1 MNTNNIIPMHKI
13 GFPINIEN
21 IISDSDS
28 VRVLYDVMEGLD
40 YSELNRTY
48 STIGRNPALLPKTM
62 FAIIVYGYMEGYEI
76 AEKEGLSRFRIG
88 LCEDAENFGIDVD
101 RVIEN
106 IQEAMYE
113 TIGEAAECYLDDVT
127 KEDALELEKRLNE
140 VFYKWQEEHNYK
152 PSFYKVISEEVIEV
166 EK

>member
-1 MNTNNIIPMHKI
+1 MSKEKWILDIQQ
-13 GFPINIEN
+13 
-21 IISDSDS
+21 
-28 VRVLYDVMEGLD
+28 YDNEIWMPEEYFD
-40 YSELNRTY
+40 DNEDAQKY
-48 STIGRNPALLPKTM
+48 
-62 FAIIVYGYMEGYEI
+62 GYEI

-140 VFYKWQEEHNYK
+140 VFINGRKNIITNQAFIK
-152 PSFYKVISEEVIEV
+152 
-166 EK
+166 

>member
-1 MNTNNIIPMHKI
+1 MSKEKWILDIQQ
-13 GFPINIEN
+13 
-21 IISDSDS
+21 
-28 VRVLYDVMEGLD
+28 YDNEIWMPEEYFDDKEDVQK
-40 YSELNRTY
+40 Y
-48 STIGRNPALLPKTM
+48 
-62 FAIIVYGYMEGYEI
+62 GYEI

-140 VFYKWQEEHNYK
+140 VFYNWQEEHNYK

>member
-1 MNTNNIIPMHKI
+1 MKFYEFNNEDYAYYALI
-13 GFPINIEN
+13 GAGTEEEAKEFYEDAAKN
-21 IISDSDS
+21 
-28 VRVLYDVMEGLD
+28 Y
-40 YSELNRTY
+40 
-48 STIGRNPALLPKTM
+48 
-62 FAIIVYGYMEGYEI
+62 GYEI

>member
-1 MNTNNIIPMHKI
+1 MSKGKWILDIQQ
-13 GFPINIEN
+13 
-21 IISDSDS
+21 
-28 VRVLYDVMEGLD
+28 YDNEIWMPEEYFD
-40 YSELNRTY
+40 DKEDAQKY
-48 STIGRNPALLPKTM
+48 
-62 FAIIVYGYMEGYEI
+62 GYEI

-127 KEDALELEKRLNE
+127 KEDALELEKELNE
-140 VFYKWQEEHNYK
+140 VFYKWQERHSYK
-152 PSFYKVISEEVIEV
+152 PNLFKVIAEEVIEL
-166 EK
+166 

>member
-1 MNTNNIIPMHKI
+1 MSKGKWILDIQQ
-13 GFPINIEN
+13 
-21 IISDSDS
+21 
-28 VRVLYDVMEGLD
+28 YDNEIWMPEEYFD
-40 YSELNRTY
+40 DKEDAQKY
-48 STIGRNPALLPKTM
+48 
-62 FAIIVYGYMEGYEI
+62 GYEI

-113 TIGEAAECYLDDVT
+113 EIGEAAEDYLDDVT

-152 PSFYKVISEEVIEV
+152 PSFYKIISEEVIEV

>member
-1 MNTNNIIPMHKI
+1 MGKEKWILDIQEYDNEIWSPEEY
-13 GFPINIEN
+13 F
-21 IISDSDS
+21 DSKDAAKN
-28 VRVLYDVMEGLD
+28 Y
-40 YSELNRTY
+40 
-48 STIGRNPALLPKTM
+48 
-62 FAIIVYGYMEGYEI
+62 GYEI

-113 TIGEAAECYLDDVT
+113 EIGEAAEDYLDDVT

-140 VFYKWQEEHNYK
+140 VFYKWQEEHKYK

>member
-1 MNTNNIIPMHKI
+1 MSKEKWILDIQQ
-13 GFPINIEN
+13 
-21 IISDSDS
+21 
-28 VRVLYDVMEGLD
+28 YDNEIWMPEEYFD
-40 YSELNRTY
+40 DKEDAQKY
-48 STIGRNPALLPKTM
+48 
-62 FAIIVYGYMEGYEI
+62 GYEI
-76 AEKEGLSRFRIG
+76 VEKEGLSRFRIG

-152 PSFYKVISEEVIEV
+152 PSFYKIISEEVIEV

>member
-1 MNTNNIIPMHKI
+1 
-13 GFPINIEN
+13 
-21 IISDSDS
+21 
-28 VRVLYDVMEGLD
+28 
-40 YSELNRTY
+40 
-48 STIGRNPALLPKTM
+48 
-62 FAIIVYGYMEGYEI
+62 
-76 AEKEGLSRFRIG
+76 EKEGLSRFRIG